1 MKMNKKGKGTASS
14 FLIAMLVLL
23 TMTIGI
29 GITVNDFSGAYNRD
43 SIDYFDNYEDISKEF
58 YNISEDAV
66 AGYDYDQNTTNPDVI
81 RTEDF
86 LFWKAFKVVG
96 KFTNMIGA
104 SITLVKQ
111 ASFDLGI
118 PPTYSFLAIAI
129 LSVLIIVLIIKIIR
143 GYSEV

>member
-43 SIDYFDNYEDISKEF
+43 SIDYFDNYEDISAEF

-66 AGYDYDQNTTNPDVI
+66 GGYDYDQNTTNPDVI